1 MRAYLAFMAPRLAEI
16 WRLLTP
22 NGSVYLHCDA
32 HASHY
37 LKVMMDIIFGASQ
50 FQNEFVWYY
59 GGGGAS
65 KRRWA
70 RKHDVLLFY
79 TKGHVTV
86 CKNRR

>member
-16 WRLLTP
+16 WRLLRP
-22 NGSVYLHCDA
+22 DGSVYLHCDA

-50 FQNEFVWYY
+50 FQNEFIWYY